1 MKIYTT
7 TGDDGTTGLVGA
19 GRVRKDS
26 PRIEA
31 IGVVDELNASLGW
44 ALVGLSDHAL
54 AALLGEAQSRL
65 FDLGAELACDPNDR
79 HRLEALSIEDVEQ
92 LETAIDQMEAELEP
106 LKQFILPGGCESA
119 ARLHLARTVCRR
131 AERAVLRVQPAP
143 REVVMTYLNRMS
155 DFLFVAARTCNARSD
170 VKDIKWIARKGLR
183 KP

>member
-1 MKIYTT
+1 MKIYTK

-31 IGVVDELNASLGW
+31 IGAVDELNATLGW
-44 ALVGLSDHAL
+44 ALVGLPDHAL
-54 AALLGEAQSRL
+54 ATLLGEAQSRL
-65 FDLGAELACDPNDR
+65 FDLGAELACDPDDR
-79 HRLEALSIEDVEQ
+79 HRLEALSMTDVEQ
-92 LETAIDQMEAELEP
+92 LEVAIDQMEAELEP

-155 DFLFVAARTCNARSD
+155 DFLFVAARTCNARLD
-170 VKDIKWIARKGLR
+170 VKDIKWIARTGLR